1 MEEYSRWTLSERQR
15 LLKALEKYSPQQS
28 SEIAKMVS
36 TKSEADVIYYLSKLK
51 RSLKFNAVAAGTSL
65 QRKYLKNIETWI
77 RFTHRLVDDEEETY
91 TTMIGKLLALYGEY
105 CFKKTDLTTGVN
117 FKSIYDYLAALM
129 LGVQLP
135 VLAPLE
141 AALILDLLKNVAS
154 FLSQSDIT
162 LHKKFVLFN
171 YKKCMYP
178 NLASSGEN
186 EQSILKKL
194 LHEALPP
201 PCSTPSSSSSSSQP
215 VEMIP
220 TNFQR
225 EYEENILSDGTKA
238 TVVHLR
244 RINTPSKQTK
254 SDTNIQ
260 ELDFSKSSLRSE
272 KIPAACM
279 NETPKN
285 SSETKQPTSNMSA
298 SASAEIKRANTIN
311 HKGNK
316 TFKLQNVV
324 LQEISSTSKTLQS
337 GMISLLTVKRKS
349 VPNSNSAMQGDPK
362 VVHVQQDARVLPL
375 KQIKSHLKSQ
385 QVSSGT
391 CVTSNDVKQK
401 FSVTIVQKGQNNA
414 GEPKENNVPQVVKE
428 TGLSIIS
435 NRESGQQSQDCTSVS
450 QVSNGDNVQQVSN
463 NSSTD
468 QVPSQTKVLLLSNAN
483 TLLPFPSGGTV
494 LQVPSGDTVL
504 HLPKIGTVTKGQDS
518 TSVSQLSCESTIQ
531 QGPDSSSLSDEPNDC
546 SVSQDPSRDTI
557 QKRSIL
563 LQDPSGHCVQQ
574 QIGHTN
580 ALQRMNNTFVSQD
593 PNGGTVQQG
602 ASNIKVFQVT
612 KKRLVEKGS
621 RDASQLKEPRGDII
635 QKDVSNVKVIQ
646 PSRLAK
652 QLSSG
657 ATAPRGL
664 SVKIVQ
670 QVPSVSA
677 ETQTSKSVKRNQK
690 RKFSKVESEK
700 ALRPNER
707 HCQQL
712 KYETHD
718 SESID
723 SKSKADKHIYKPSV
737 SWLNPMNIPSRLIN
751 LTKTKQK
758 IISK

>member
-1 MEEYSRWTLSERQR
+1 
-15 LLKALEKYSPQQS
+15 
-28 SEIAKMVS
+28 
-36 TKSEADVIYYLSKLK
+36 
-51 RSLKFNAVAAGTSL
+51 
-65 QRKYLKNIETWI
+65 
-77 RFTHRLVDDEEETY
+77 
-91 TTMIGKLLALYGEY
+91 
-105 CFKKTDLTTGVN
+105 
-117 FKSIYDYLAALM
+117 
-129 LGVQLP
+129 
-135 VLAPLE
+135 
-141 AALILDLLKNVAS
+141 
-154 FLSQSDIT
+154 
-162 LHKKFVLFN
+162 
-171 YKKCMYP
+171 
-178 NLASSGEN
+178 
-186 EQSILKKL
+186 
-194 LHEALPP
+194 
-201 PCSTPSSSSSSSQP
+201 
-215 VEMIP
+215 MIP

-238 TVVHLR
+238 TIVHLR
-244 RINTPSKQTK
+244 RINTRSKQTK

-260 ELDFSKSSLRSE
+260 ELDFSKSSLISE

-279 NETPKN
+279 NKTPKN
-285 SSETKQPTSNMSA
+285 SSGTKQPTSNMSA
-298 SASAEIKRANTIN
+298 PASAEVKRTNTIN
-311 HKGNK
+311 HKSNK
-316 TFKLQNVV
+316 TLKLQNVV

-337 GMISLLTVKRKS
+337 EMISLLTVKKKS
-349 VPNSNSAMQGDPK
+349 LPNSNSAMLGDPK
-362 VVHVQQDARVLPL
+362 VVHAQQDNRVLPV

-401 FSVTIVQKGQNNA
+401 FSITIVQKGQNNA

-428 TGLSIIS
+428 TGLSIIP

-463 NSSTD
+463 NSSSD

-483 TLLPFPSGGTV
+483 TLLSFPSGGTV

-504 HLPKIGTVTKGQDS
+504 HLPKGGTITKGQDS
-518 TSVSQLSCESTIQ
+518 TSVSQLSSGSTIQ
-531 QGPDSSSLSDEPNDC
+531 QGPDSANLSDEPNDS

-580 ALQRMNNTFVSQD
+580 ALQRMNNTLVSQDPNGGTVQKRPIISSVLQD

-602 ASNIKVFQVT
+602 ASNIKVFQVA
-612 KKRLVEKGS
+612 KKRLVEQGS
-621 RDASQLKEPRGDII
+621 RDASLLKEPRGNII

-646 PSRLAK
+646 IPSRLPK

-657 ATAPRGL
+657 ATALRGS

-712 KYETHD
+712 KYETLD

-723 SKSKADKHIYKPSV
+723 SKSKADKHIYKPSI

>member
-1 MEEYSRWTLSERQR
+1 MKPPSRKRKITNRGKDLHMEEYSRWTLSERQR

-51 RSLKFNAVAAGTSL
+51 RSLKFNTVAADTSL

-77 RFTHRLVDDEEETY
+77 RFTHRLVDDDEETY

-105 CFKKTDLTTGVN
+105 CFKKNDPKTGVN

-154 FLSQSDIT
+154 FLAQSDIT

-171 YKKCMYP
+171 YKKYMYP

-201 PCSTPSSSSSSSQP
+201 PCSTPSSSSSQP

-238 TVVHLR
+238 TIVHLR
-244 RINTPSKQTK
+244 RINTRSKQTK

-260 ELDFSKSSLRSE
+260 ELDFSKSSLISE

-279 NETPKN
+279 NKTPKN
-285 SSETKQPTSNMSA
+285 SSGTKQPTSNMSA
-298 SASAEIKRANTIN
+298 PASAE
-311 HKGNK
+311 
-316 TFKLQNVV
+316 
-324 LQEISSTSKTLQS
+324 
-337 GMISLLTVKRKS
+337 
-349 VPNSNSAMQGDPK
+349 
-362 VVHVQQDARVLPL
+362 
-375 KQIKSHLKSQ
+375 
-385 QVSSGT
+385 
-391 CVTSNDVKQK
+391 
-401 FSVTIVQKGQNNA
+401 
-414 GEPKENNVPQVVKE
+414 
-428 TGLSIIS
+428 
-435 NRESGQQSQDCTSVS
+435 
-450 QVSNGDNVQQVSN
+450 VSN
-463 NSSTD
+463 NSSSD

-483 TLLPFPSGGTV
+483 TLLSFPSGGTV

-504 HLPKIGTVTKGQDS
+504 HLPKGGTITKGQDS
-518 TSVSQLSCESTIQ
+518 TSVSQLSSGSTIQ
-531 QGPDSSSLSDEPNDC
+531 QGPDSANLSDEPNDS

-580 ALQRMNNTFVSQD
+580 ALQRMNNTLVSQDPNGGTVQKRPIISSVLQD

-602 ASNIKVFQVT
+602 ASNIKVFQVA
-612 KKRLVEKGS
+612 KKRLVEQGS
-621 RDASQLKEPRGDII
+621 RDASLLKEPRGNII

-646 PSRLAK
+646 IPSRLPK

-657 ATAPRGL
+657 ATALRGSIPLSLFFSPSSLFPFSPLFFFSFFSLSHSFSHSFLLAFLSHYFSLPYLPVTGIVITIPRGPFKGCLLRKACNNFNTLTLRFPLLTFSYYSL
-664 SVKIVQ
+664 SSLTLTTFLFLI
-670 QVPSVSA
+670 P
-677 ETQTSKSVKRNQK
+677 
-690 RKFSKVESEK
+690 FSFYFFYLTLPFFYSF
-700 ALRPNER
+700 L
-707 HCQQL
+707 L
-712 KYETHD
+712 FSFLSFTF
-718 SESID
+718 
-723 SKSKADKHIYKPSV
+723 
-737 SWLNPMNIPSRLIN
+737 LFIPFSFLIIFSF
-751 LTKTKQK
+751 LFP
-758 IISK
+758 